1 MIFLNWWDFC
11 GPFMPWSMESTSE
24 AAAIGKLSP
33 GAPASPTAR
42 NVPVRCDSHDADVDL
57 GKLGVIER
65 GEGKHILCLKRKMN
79 HDKLDVH
86 WFLMNMMVG
95 FDLTVVISHQSNPFM
110 VRVYGID
117 FTHHNVL
124 DDDQSNDD
132 LVLLKVF
139 VFSLNGKP
147 QKIMGYVKRTSYY
160 TSYCA

>member
-1 MIFLNWWDFC
+1 
-11 GPFMPWSMESTSE
+11 
-24 AAAIGKLSP
+24 
-33 GAPASPTAR
+33 
-42 NVPVRCDSHDADVDL
+42 
-57 GKLGVIER
+57 
-65 GEGKHILCLKRKMN
+65 
-79 HDKLDVH
+79 
-86 WFLMNMMVG
+86 MNMMVR

-124 DDDQSNDD
+124 DDGQSNDD

-139 VFSLNGKP
+139 VFSLMGNP